1 MQGLIYEN
9 KGNYLAVIGREDEQD
24 AMSNYV
30 KMFEEVKTYS
40 QYVPVEFMWNFKGK
54 PTGLNLTNVE
64 TAFAKSDT
72 LR

>member
-1 MQGLIYEN
+1 
-9 KGNYLAVIGREDEQD
+9 
-24 AMSNYV
+24 MSNYV